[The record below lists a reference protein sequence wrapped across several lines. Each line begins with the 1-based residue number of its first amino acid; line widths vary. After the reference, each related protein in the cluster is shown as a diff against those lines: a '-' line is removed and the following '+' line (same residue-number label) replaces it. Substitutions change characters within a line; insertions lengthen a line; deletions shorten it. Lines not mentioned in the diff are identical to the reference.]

1 MRASDKVAF
10 LHDADASQDEKMM
23 EVISIHG
30 NRGVGFFWRLVE
42 RMRAATDYRLDMRL
56 LSGISHS
63 LSESL
68 ADAKQMLETF
78 ETVGLFAREDEHF
91 LFSPSLRR
99 RMEAYD
105 AKRSKC
111 IQAGKKGGVAKA
123 SRSERLADAKQM
135 PSEPL
140 AYKTKLNTIEPNTT
154 EPNGSDPLLD
164 PSNSLVGTDLGTN
177 PVPKPSKPTPRKVRT
192 QEPEIP
198 PLPEHLDTAT
208 ARAAIGQWLAYKRE
222 RGEGYKP
229 AGLNALI
236 SRLSEWDELRL
247 VRAVKHSTSSNYA
260 GLYEPKPG
268 ESGRPA
274 KQTNLDRA
282 KEIMRQTMMEAE

>member
-10 LHDADASQDEKMM
+10 LHDADASQDERMM

-105 AKRSKC
+105 SKRSKC
-111 IQAGKKGGVAKA
+111 IEAGKKGGVAKA
-123 SRSERLADAKQM
+123 SRSERLADAKQ
-135 PSEPL
+135 SLSAPL

-154 EPNGSDPLLD
+154 EPNGSVLGLD
-164 PSNSLVGTDLGTN
+164 PSTSLDGTDLGTN
-177 PVPKPSKPTPRKVRT
+177 PVPDPSKPTPRKVLTRKP
-192 QEPEIP
+192 EPVMPALP
-198 PLPEHLDTAT
+198 PHLDTPEV
-208 ARAAIGQWLAYKRE
+208 RAALDEWIAYKRE
-222 RGEGYKP
+222 RGQTYKQL
-229 AGLNALI
+229 GLNSVHRTL
-236 SRLSEWDELRL
+236 LELGA
-247 VRAVKHSTSSNYA
+247 VRFIAAVKHSTGSNYA
-260 GLYEPKPG
+260 GLVEGSRGGAP
-268 ESGRPA
+268 

>member
-1 MRASDKVAF
+1 MP
-10 LHDADASQDEKMM
+10 
-23 EVISIHG
+23 
-30 NRGVGFFWRLVE
+30 
-42 RMRAATDYRLDMRL
+42 
-56 LSGISHS
+56 
-63 LSESL
+63 
-68 ADAKQMLETF
+68 
-78 ETVGLFAREDEHF
+78 EHCQNSA
-91 LFSPSLRR
+91 L
-99 RMEAYD
+99 
-105 AKRSKC
+105 
-111 IQAGKKGGVAKA
+111 AKA
-123 SRSERLADAKQM
+123 SL
-135 PSEPL
+135 
-140 AYKTKLNTIEPNTT
+140 LNTNTNT
-154 EPNGSDPLLD
+154 SINDLST
-164 PSNSLVGTDLGTN
+164 SLVGTDLGTN
-177 PVPKPSKPTPRKVRT
+177 QVPDPYKPTPRAVRT
-192 QEPEIP
+192 REVELP

-208 ARAAIGQWLAYKRE
+208 ARAAISQWLAYKRE